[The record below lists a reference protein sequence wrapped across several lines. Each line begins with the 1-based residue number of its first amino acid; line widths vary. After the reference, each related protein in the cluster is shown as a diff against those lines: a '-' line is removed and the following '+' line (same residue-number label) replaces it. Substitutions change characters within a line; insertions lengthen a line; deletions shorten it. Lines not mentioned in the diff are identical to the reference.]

1 MMYLLDTN
9 ILSELIKKQPNP
21 HLMVRLDST
30 AAHSLFTSC
39 ICVMELRFGSALR
52 NDFQQFWL
60 KVTREILDK
69 VNILALG
76 YEEAVMA
83 GDILASLQ
91 KKGQPIGLED
101 ILIASTALTH
111 KLVLAT
117 ANTRHFAKV
126 RKLAVENWLE
136 PL

>member
-30 AAHSLFTSC
+30 AAHALFTSC

-52 NDFQQFWL
+52 DDFEEFWSSI
-60 KVTREILDK
+60 TREILDR

-76 YEEAVMA
+76 YEEALIA

-91 KKGQPIGLED
+91 KKGQRIGVED
-101 ILIASTALTH
+101 ILIASTALSH
-111 KLVLAT
+111 KLVVVT
-117 ANTRHFAKV
+117 ANTHHFTKV
-126 RKLAVENWLE
+126 QGLAVENWLE
-136 PL
+136 PA

>member
-21 HLMVRLDST
+21 HLMLRLDST

-52 NDFQQFWL
+52 TDFQQFWP
-60 KVTREILDK
+60 KVTKEILDK
-69 VNILALG
+69 VNILAPG

-111 KLVLAT
+111 KLVLVT

-126 RKLAVENWLE
+126 RKLALENWLE
-136 PL
+136 PV